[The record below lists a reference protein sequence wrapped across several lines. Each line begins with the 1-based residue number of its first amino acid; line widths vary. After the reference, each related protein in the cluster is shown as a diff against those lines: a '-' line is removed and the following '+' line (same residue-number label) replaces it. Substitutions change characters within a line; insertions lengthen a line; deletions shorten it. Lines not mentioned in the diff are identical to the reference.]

1 MLRSQIGA
9 MDRNMLCARCLN
21 LGDNIAASLLITRDV
36 VFGHTKQDNP
46 NKLSAL
52 FMHKQEILSRRALKP
67 GELCSRM
74 NDVRFFQRKFEIG
87 ERTFG
92 NDECEYV
99 SILGPRIG
107 KIDFHGIKQPF
118 RWGRLGSFY
127 RPNPRY
133 G

>member
-9 MDRNMLCARCLN
+9 VDRNMLCARCLN
-21 LGDNIAASLLITRDV
+21 LGDNIAASLLIIRCVT
-36 VFGHTKQDNP
+36 FSHTKQDNSS
-46 NKLSAL
+46 KLAAL
-52 FMHKQEILSRRALKP
+52 FMDKQEILSRRALKP

-74 NDVRFFQRKFEIG
+74 NDIRFVQRKFEIG

-127 RPNPRY
+127 RPNPRF